1 MMLLLNEYS
10 ELQQLMYKTTG
21 VISPNKFV
29 YGVQL
34 LARKKNRDLFTG
46 WAQNDISEFL
56 LFLFDSLH
64 NSVSRNVNIQVTGT
78 VKNQKDKIAK
88 KCYEMLQEVYSK
100 EYSEIIETFYGI
112 YFTKIIS
119 KDNDKIHSVKPEHYF
134 LLDLQIFHD
143 KKIVQTYMNVLIYLL
158 NRKLCTEI
166 MLGIMKKPNK
176 KKMSINQTLF
186 WNLPEILIIILK
198 RFSIDGTRKI
208 QTHIDFPINNL
219 DLSSYVSGYKSNNYV
234 YDLYGVCN
242 HSGSIMG
249 GHYTAYV
256 KIHQEN
262 GFIIMIHK
270 QLLLIIRKL
279 SLKKP
284 IVYSIVKKTYN
295 SILYYSIVYIKN
307 MENSTVKQD
316 KLSEVL
322 NKSNVMVLVMF
333 LAIYFVIYFLMDV
346 FNKEQSTENKRIFE

>member
-1 MMLLLNEYS
+1 
-10 ELQQLMYKTTG
+10 
-21 VISPNKFV
+21 
-29 YGVQL
+29 
-34 LARKKNRDLFTG
+34 
-46 WAQNDISEFL
+46 
-56 LFLFDSLH
+56 
-64 NSVSRNVNIQVTGT
+64 
-78 VKNQKDKIAK
+78 
-88 KCYEMLQEVYSK
+88 MLQEVYSK

-143 KKIVQTYMNVLIYLL
+143 KKNCSNIYECFDLFV
-158 NRKLCTEI
+158 KPEI
-166 MLGIMKKPNK
+166 MYGDNAWYNEKTKQK
-176 KKMSINQTLF
+176 EDVYKQTLF

-256 KIHQEN
+256 KNSSGKWVHYNDTQTTSIDHSQIVSPKAYCL
-262 GFIIMIHK
+262 FY
-270 QLLLIIRKL
+270 RK
-279 SLKKP
+279 K
-284 IVYSIVKKTYN
+284 IYN

-346 FNKEQSTENKRIFE
+346 FNKEQSTGEQKDIRMSKLLDIMVFSFD